1 MYCTVQVLYLSK
13 CKCTFF
19 PPLQFGQVPTLCI
32 VIQVVQQ
39 IDRLTAKIDLSEE
52 APCITQGSFTNFH
65 SSGDLRVAPLSNH
78 KPASVQVSQH
88 IDEDRIILR
97 TNSPSPVHMASV
109 VKTSRFTPPSH
120 SKDVNHERL
129 GVNGH
134 PPHLYPPRDSN
145 HVHPEPHPQSLD
157 PKVII
162 GNSTSNSRTQKPPL
176 YPQNGRCGKGPYP
189 PPKPVRTP
197 AYPGRGCQSTS
208 MV

>member
-1 MYCTVQVLYLSK
+1 MRDQIRQVVTDLEDVLGGLK
-13 CKCTFF
+13 
-19 PPLQFGQVPTLCI
+19 QVH
-32 VIQVVQQ
+32 VEMKEVVQQ
-39 IDRLTAKIDLSEE
+39 IDRLTARIDISEE
-52 APCITQGSFTNFH
+52 APCITQGSYSNFH
-65 SSGDLRVAPLSNH
+65 GSTHPGDLIVAPLPAH
-78 KPASVQVSQH
+78 KPAPAQVLQH

-109 VKTSRFTPPSH
+109 VKTSRFTPTNH
-120 SKDVNHERL
+120 SKDMNHERP

-134 PPHLYPPRDSN
+134 PPHLYPSRESN
-145 HVHPEPHPQSLD
+145 HISQTHPEPHPQSLD

-197 AYPGRGCQSTS
+197 VYPGRGCQSTS